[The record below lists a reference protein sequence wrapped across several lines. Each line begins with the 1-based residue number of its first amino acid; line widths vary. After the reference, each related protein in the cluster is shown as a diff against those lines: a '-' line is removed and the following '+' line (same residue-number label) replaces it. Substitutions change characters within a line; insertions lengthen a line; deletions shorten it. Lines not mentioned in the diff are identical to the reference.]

1 MGKPDLPFLSKSLTD
16 LYRTQARLASVTQ
29 YSRTLEKTKARL
41 QSELEDLTVQNDR
54 ERMDDRTMEKTFRKL
69 EEQAEKATKRLQQEE
84 RMRQVAEQDVARLT
98 AEVARLRA
106 SSLTV
111 MSNGI
116 QRTKSAFENI
126 PPSPVEHNF
135 SMNGNASKRMSASL
149 QPKSDSDAN
158 RGRIL
163 RDLTQ
168 AHRDLAAGMDAT
180 LSRSVGRH

>member
-1 MGKPDLPFLSKSLTD
+1 
-16 LYRTQARLASVTQ
+16 
-29 YSRTLEKTKARL
+29 
-41 QSELEDLTVQNDR
+41 
-54 ERMDDRTMEKTFRKL
+54 MDDRTMEKTFRKL
-69 EEQAEKATKRLQQEE
+69 EEQAERATKRLQQEE

-106 SSLTV
+106 SSPTV

-116 QRTKSAFENI
+116 QRTKSAFENF
-126 PPSPVEHNF
+126 PPSPIEYPTT
-135 SMNGNASKRMSASL
+135 NGASAKRNSASL
-149 QPKSDSDAN
+149 QPKTDSDAN

-180 LSRSVGRH
+180 LSRTVNRH

>member
-1 MGKPDLPFLSKSLTD
+1 M
-16 LYRTQARLASVTQ
+16 
-29 YSRTLEKTKARL
+29 
-41 QSELEDLTVQNDR
+41 QNDR
-54 ERMDDRTMEKTFRKL
+54 ERMEDRTMEKTFRKL

-98 AEVARLRA
+98 AEIARLRT
-106 SSLTV
+106 SSATIA
-111 MSNGI
+111 SNGI

-126 PPSPVEHNF
+126 PPPGSEYTV
-135 SMNGNASKRMSASL
+135 NGNAIKRHSASL
-149 QPKSDSDAN
+149 PAKTDTDAN